1 MKILLSRDVIAA
13 RVKELAAEIST
24 HYQGQQLHCIALMN
38 GALTFTADLIRDL
51 DVELSL
57 DTLNVSSYCGHASS
71 GELSI
76 RSVLKI
82 PVTNRAVLL
91 IDDILDTG
99 LTLKKVCEH
108 LREAGATDV
117 KTCVLLDKAVPRKP
131 GALEHADFTGFH
143 IGDEYVAGYGIDDN
157 EFSRNLPDVIVCE

>member
-1 MKILLSRDVIAA
+1 MKILLSRDIIAV
-13 RVKELAAEIST
+13 RVKELAAEISA
-24 HYQGQQLHCIALMN
+24 HYGEQELHCIALMN
-38 GALTFTADLIRDL
+38 GALTFTADLIRHL
-51 DVELSL
+51 DMKLSL

-71 GELSI
+71 GELNI

-82 PVTNRAVLL
+82 PVTGREVLL

-99 LTLKKVCEH
+99 LTLKKVYEH
-108 LREAGATDV
+108 LRAEGATHV

-143 IGDEYVAGYGIDDN
+143 IGNEYVAGYGIDDN
-157 EFSRNLPDVIVCE
+157 EFSRNLPDIIACE